1 MTRTDPRLAVCL
13 DDFGAPPKEAL
24 RAASEIGF
32 RCVQIG
38 ALQGPISP
46 SQLDE
51 SGRRHLR
58 RFAEGLGLQIIALRV
73 DFGGSRFL
81 DASRTDY
88 CIDRTRRVLELA
100 RELNVPTVSAPL
112 GKFRTA
118 DVQEYELVMSAVR
131 AVADHADLLNCSFAI
146 ETAVD
151 TPDALQKLLREV
163 SCPHLKVAYDPAE
176 LLIGGID
183 PLAPIETY
191 ADDIALAF
199 ARDAERGTSAQPGR
213 ETNLGAGHLS
223 LPVYLAQLDA
233 AGYRGPLVVR
243 RADTTRPVADL
254 AACKEYLESILTTGA
269 TQ

>member
-1 MTRTDPRLAVCL
+1 MACLDPRLAVCL

-24 RAASEIGF
+24 RAASELGF
-32 RCVQIG
+32 GCVQIG
-38 ALQGPISP
+38 ALHGPVSP
-46 SQLDE
+46 GQLDE

-88 CIDRTRRVLELA
+88 CIDHTRRALELA

-112 GKFRTA
+112 GKFRSA
-118 DVQEYELVMSAVR
+118 DVEEYELVKSAVR
-131 AVADHADLLNCSFAI
+131 AIADHADLLNCSFAV

-151 TPDALQKLLREV
+151 TPDALQQLLGDV

-176 LLIGGID
+176 LLMGGID

-191 ADDIALAF
+191 ADDIGLAF
-199 ARDAERGTSAQPGR
+199 ARDAERGTSARPGR

-223 LPVYLAQLDA
+223 LPAYLAQLDA
-233 AGYRGPLVVR
+233 AGYRGPLIVR
-243 RADTTRPVADL
+243 RADTTRPLADL
-254 AACKEYLESILTTGA
+254 VASKEYLESILTTGA
-269 TQ
+269 SQ

>member
-1 MTRTDPRLAVCL
+1 MTRSDPRLAVCL

-24 RAASEIGF
+24 RAASELGF

-38 ALQGPISP
+38 AMHGPISP
-46 SQLDE
+46 GQLDE

-73 DFGGSRFL
+73 DFGGLRFL

-88 CIDRTRRVLELA
+88 CIDHTRRVLELA
-100 RELNVPTVSAPL
+100 RELNVPMVSAPL
-112 GKFRTA
+112 GKFRSA
-118 DVQEYELVMSAVR
+118 DLEEYELVKSAVR
-131 AVADHADLLNCSFAI
+131 AVADHADLLDCFFAV

-151 TPDALQKLLREV
+151 TPDALQQLLHDV

-176 LLIGGID
+176 LLMGGID

-199 ARDAERGTSAQPGR
+199 ARDAERGTSARPGR

-223 LPVYLAQLDA
+223 LPAYLAQLDA
-233 AGYRGPLVVR
+233 AGYRGPLIVR
-243 RADTTRPVADL
+243 RADTTRPLADL
-254 AACKEYLESILTTGA
+254 AACKQYLESILTSGA

>member
-46 SQLDE
+46 GQLDE

-100 RELNVPTVSAPL
+100 RELTVPTVSAPL

-131 AVADHADLLNCSFAI
+131 AVADHADLLNCFFAI

-151 TPDALQKLLREV
+151 TPDALQQLLRDV

-176 LLIGGID
+176 LLIGGMD

-191 ADDIALAF
+191 ADDIGLAF
-199 ARDAERGTSAQPGR
+199 ARDAERGTAAQPGR
-213 ETNLGAGHLS
+213 ETNPGAGHLS
-223 LPVYLAQLDA
+223 LPAYLAQLDA
-233 AGYRGPLVVR
+233 AGYRGPLIVR
-243 RADTTRPVADL
+243 RADTTRPLEDIG
-254 AACKEYLESILTTGA
+254 ACKQYLCAILATGA
-269 TQ
+269 TP

>member
-1 MTRTDPRLAVCL
+1 MASFDARLAVCL

-24 RAASEIGF
+24 GAASELGF

-38 ALQGPISP
+38 ALRGPISP
-46 SQLDE
+46 GQLDE

-81 DASRTDY
+81 DASTTEQY
-88 CIDRTRRVLELA
+88 IECTRRVLELA
-100 RELNVPTVSAPL
+100 RELNVPLVSAPL

-118 DVQEYELVMSAVR
+118 DVDEYELVKFAVR
-131 AVADHADLLNCSFAI
+131 AVADHADLLDCFFAI

-151 TPDALQKLLREV
+151 TPEALQQLLRDV

-191 ADDIALAF
+191 ADDIGLAF
-199 ARDAERGTSAQPGR
+199 ARDAERGTAAQPGR

-223 LPVYLAQLDA
+223 LPAYLAQLDA

-243 RADTTRPVADL
+243 RADTTRPLADL

>member
-1 MTRTDPRLAVCL
+1 MACLDPRLAVCL
-13 DDFGAPPKEAL
+13 DDFGTPPKEAL
-24 RAASEIGF
+24 RAASELGF

-38 ALQGPISP
+38 ALHGPVSP
-46 SQLDE
+46 GELDE

-81 DASRTDY
+81 DASRTDQ
-88 CIDRTRRVLELA
+88 CIDHTRRVLELA
-100 RELNVPTVSAPL
+100 RELNVPMVSAPL
-112 GKFRTA
+112 GKFRLA
-118 DVQEYELVMSAVR
+118 DVEEYELVKSAVR
-131 AVADHADLLNCSFAI
+131 AVVDHADLLDCFFGV

-151 TPDALQKLLREV
+151 SPDALRQLLHEV

-176 LLIGGID
+176 LLMGGID

-191 ADDIALAF
+191 ANDIALAF

-223 LPVYLAQLDA
+223 LPAYLAQLDA
-233 AGYRGPLVVR
+233 AGYRGPLIVR
-243 RADTTRPVADL
+243 RADTTRPLADL
-254 AACKEYLESILTTGA
+254 AACKEYLESILATGA